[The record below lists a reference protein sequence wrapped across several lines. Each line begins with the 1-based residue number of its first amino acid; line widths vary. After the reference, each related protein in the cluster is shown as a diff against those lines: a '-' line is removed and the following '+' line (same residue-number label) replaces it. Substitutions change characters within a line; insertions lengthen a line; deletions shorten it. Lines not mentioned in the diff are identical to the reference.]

1 MHSSLWVP
9 NIRPGRLTCGFAE
22 APVVGSELG
31 RTTRS
36 TRIDLRSAAAVE
48 VSSAL
53 ASQRCR
59 DAAIESAAIV
69 SDSGLHRR
77 GRDLV
82 TNDGEWRKE
91 LGTRESRWTKPIG
104 RIAGRFGQIA

>member
-1 MHSSLWVP
+1 VPFGTTLWVP
-9 NIRPGRLTCGFAE
+9 NIRPGRLTCGFSE

-36 TRIDLRSAAAVE
+36 ARIDLRSAAAIE

-53 ASQRCR
+53 AFAPCR

-77 GRDLV
+77 GRDLA
-82 TNDGEWRKE
+82 TN
-91 LGTRESRWTKPIG
+91 
-104 RIAGRFGQIA
+104 AGSGV